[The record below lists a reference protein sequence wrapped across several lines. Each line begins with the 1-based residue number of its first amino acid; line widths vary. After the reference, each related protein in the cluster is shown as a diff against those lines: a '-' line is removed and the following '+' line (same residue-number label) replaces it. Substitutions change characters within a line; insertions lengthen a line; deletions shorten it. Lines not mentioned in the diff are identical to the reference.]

1 MRSVLSGCEAL
12 LVEFNHDLDL
22 LMAGPYPMQLK
33 RRVAG
38 DRGHLSNKQAAALL
52 AAIDCTRL
60 QHLVLTHL
68 SEINNTPEFARSA
81 AAAALGCDPE
91 WIACAHQREGLSWP
105 GARGEELLLGE
116 PTCPLSGWS
125 ACWPPWRRW
134 RPGCAA
140 STPST
145 SSWWTARPP
154 TRRPW
159 PACSA
164 ARRANSR
171 GRTPRPS

>member
-1 MRSVLSGCEAL
+1 MDTGRAAGLPLEGVRVVDFG
-12 LVEFNHDLDL
+12 L

-81 AAAALGCDPE
+81 RASAGLIARALVIKDWNGTLLSFGAPIITSTGC
-91 WIACAHQREGLSWP
+91 SSV
-105 GARGEELLLGE
+105 GA
-116 PTCPLSGWS
+116 
-125 ACWPPWRRW
+125 
-134 RPGCAA
+134 
-140 STPST
+140 PSLV
-145 SSWWTARPP
+145 W
-154 TRRPW
+154 
-159 PACSA
+159 
-164 ARRANSR
+164 
-171 GRTPRPS
+171 